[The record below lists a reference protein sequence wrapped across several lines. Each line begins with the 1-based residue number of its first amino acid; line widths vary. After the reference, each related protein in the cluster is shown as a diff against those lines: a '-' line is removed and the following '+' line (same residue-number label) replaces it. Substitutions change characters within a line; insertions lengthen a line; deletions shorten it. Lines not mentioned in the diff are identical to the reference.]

1 MNYMA
6 RKRKPKKFRAVQMI
20 KEMARER
27 VGAPPMEK
35 IVPHKKENPEK
46 HKATMGKLL
55 GEGSDIG

>member
-20 KEMARER
+20 REMARER
-27 VGAPPMEK
+27 LGAPPEEK
-35 IVPHKKENPEK
+35 IVPHKKKNPEK